1 MKPPHLIPRLAAAAA
16 LLSLAA
22 CAQPSRSS
30 NMTVLDAAPVEAGQR
45 YRVAEVTGGSDTN
58 PILMSQVADGAFQT
72 ALERSLEFA
81 GLLDHGSALGIH
93 AELQKLEQPFAGFD
107 MEVTAAALYLVKGP
121 GGEVLFEEVIE
132 TPYTADFSSAFLGM
146 ERLRKANEGAIR
158 ANIKAFMERLIEERP
173 ELAAPKA
180 EAGTPVS

>member
-1 MKPPHLIPRLAAAAA
+1 MKTLHLAPRLLAAAA

-30 NMTVLDAAPVEAGQR
+30 NMTVVDAARAPAGQQ
-45 YRVAEVTGGSDTN
+45 YRVAEVTGGKKTN
-58 PILMSQVADGAFQT
+58 PIIMSQVDNGAFQT

-81 GLLDHGSALGIH
+81 GLLDNGSQLGIY
-93 AELQKLEQPFAGFD
+93 AELQKLDQPFAGFD
-107 MEVTAAALYLVKGP
+107 MEVTAAARYVVRAP
-121 GGEVLFEEVIE
+121 SGEVLFDEVIE

-158 ANIKAFMERLIEERP
+158 TNINAFMQRLMDARP
-173 ELAAPKA
+173 ELAKPQA
-180 EAGTPVS
+180 AGTPVS